1 MARPSRRPANAA
13 GFTLLEVLV
22 AVAILAM
29 SLTSLLSSQMAGLR
43 ATNKAR
49 MLSTVAFLAEYQL
62 IEIEWMLK
70 EEGGWGNDDRTFEG
84 DFSDQGWPSV
94 SYQCVVDLIEMP
106 DYTQLQAA
114 ADAADTDDGGGIGG
128 YDVQDAGETAFDT
141 LGMVWPIVKNA
152 IENSIRKSWC
162 TVRWTLDG
170 ETRKSQQDDT
180 LCGESEFEC
189 MTVATFWTDP
199 AALLNLPAA
208 GGEVTEDDDLRDGG
222 GAGGGGSGA
231 GGSGRGGGGGGGKGA
246 IGGGG
251 LGPATPPSQRGGR

>member
-1 MARPSRRPANAA
+1 MAKKHKRTRRHPANAA

-62 IEIEWMLK
+62 IEIEWQLK
-70 EEGGWGNDDRTFEG
+70 EEGGWGTDDRTFEG

-114 ADAADTDDGGGIGG
+114 ADAADTDDGGIGG

-141 LGMVWPIVKNA
+141 LGMVWPIVKSA

-170 ETRKSQQDDT
+170 EIRKSQQDDT
-180 LCGESEFEC
+180 LCGEDEFQC
-189 MTVATFWTDP
+189 MSVATFWTDP

-208 GGEVTEDDDLRDGG
+208 GGEVTEDDDLRDDGGGGG
-222 GAGGGGSGA
+222 GAGGGGE
-231 GGSGRGGGGGGGKGA
+231 GRGGGGTPSGK
-246 IGGGG
+246 GG
-251 LGPATPPSQRGGR
+251 LGGPITPPSQRGGR